1 MRIGKRELAGALAA
15 LALAVLGSSV
25 GCRSEH
31 LGKDTGRAYRA
42 ALEAQAEPKSEG
54 PSLSADDAARVMN
67 THSDSKGKK
76 SGDGAAPTATP
87 TAPISSGS
95 LSSGG
100 AWPGATGN
108 ISLEAK

>member
-76 SGDGAAPTATP
+76 SGDGAAAPATS
-87 TAPISSGS
+87 APISSGS